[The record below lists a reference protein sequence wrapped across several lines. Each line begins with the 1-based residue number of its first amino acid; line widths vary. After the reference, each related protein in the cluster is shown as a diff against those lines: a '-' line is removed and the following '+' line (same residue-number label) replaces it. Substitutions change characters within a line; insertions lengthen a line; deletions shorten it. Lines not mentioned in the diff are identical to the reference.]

1 MTNSKQIAGLIGP
14 TLIALGVTETVNLHI
29 SATNITPVIYLNG
42 TILFVVG
49 LAIVRA
55 RNQRR
60 PTSRPGRRLKVRR
73 PPQLP
78 LVRRQRS

>member
-14 TLIALGVTETVNLHI
+14 TLIALGVAETLNLHI
-29 SATNITPVIYLNG
+29 WATNISSVIYLND

-55 RNQRR
+55 HNHWTHLCE
-60 PTSRPGRRLKVRR
+60 PALAFSR
-73 PPQLP
+73 
-78 LVRRQRS
+78 S